1 MSLNPNVI
9 PAALLHNFKHNKVLH
24 QKVIMLNISMERVP
38 EVEAERRV
46 EIHDFGAGFFQLVA
60 RYGFMQR
67 PNVPEII
74 RACRDRDFEM
84 GPDIS
89 YYLSRESLVLTGRSG
104 MAGWRKVL
112 FAFLS
117 RNSHSVTDF
126 FAIPAD
132 RVVELG
138 MQVEI

>member
-1 MSLNPNVI
+1 
-9 PAALLHNFKHNKVLH
+9 
-24 QKVIMLNISMERVP
+24 
-38 EVEAERRV
+38 
-46 EIHDFGAGFFQLVA
+46 
-60 RYGFMQR
+60 MQR

-74 RACRDRDFEM
+74 RACKAHDFDM
-84 GPDIS
+84 GPDVS
-89 YYLSRESLVLTGRSG
+89 FYLSRESLVLTGRSG

-112 FAFLS
+112 FSFLS
-117 RNSHSVTDF
+117 RNAHSVTDF